1 MSELPYHHEMVP
13 LGVGAR
19 YPGTNDRAPFRLPE
33 LQTRAAERRKVHCD
47 TDPARQTGI
56 SAASPRKG
64 QPVEELRPAGSRLGG
79 TIRSFVNWEPRI
91 LATGRTMC
99 EKCINLDKKIERYRK
114 MASRVNDQI
123 TVAGLAELVADLIAR
138 KAELHPET

>member
-79 TIRSFVNWEPRI
+79 NHTIVCQLGTAYTRDGAHHV
-91 LATGRTMC
+91 
-99 EKCINLDKKIERYRK
+99 
-114 MASRVNDQI
+114 
-123 TVAGLAELVADLIAR
+123 
-138 KAELHPET
+138 

>member
-1 MSELPYHHEMVP
+1 
-13 LGVGAR
+13 
-19 YPGTNDRAPFRLPE
+19 
-33 LQTRAAERRKVHCD
+33 
-47 TDPARQTGI
+47 
-56 SAASPRKG
+56 
-64 QPVEELRPAGSRLGG
+64 
-79 TIRSFVNWEPRI
+79 
-91 LATGRTMC
+91 MC